1 MFEPSGNYP
10 NLLGLTPADRRPK
23 LEEYNIDLGD
33 RFGEKKVY
41 IKIPMRKKDI
51 TIPEECSIQHLSEFM
66 FAKAKYRPPT
76 FEEFCEATKN
86 YEDYNI
92 NDLEFIHLI
101 EYKDKVVGT
110 LRCKIIVPLDGFGIE
125 KIPSKDIRET
135 IQEYK
140 LQMYHRLTQE
150 YDKKN
155 KEAIKEEKKMM
166 IYIPGMKKDVSE
178 SLINELFRISRNV
191 DVQYDMLSCS
201 TKPSGVLKLD
211 IPFENVPRLRVSA
224 PMDKNHW
231 LEGIPAVKKVETYNQ
246 RVVKVT
252 FIDDTF
258 TKSVC
263 SENDH
268 FDIDVGI
275 TICLLKRF
283 MGANSD
289 NATREYNKTMNY
301 IHAVMEKNE
310 KERLARIEEEKTL
323 KAKKRK
329 IELKR
334 AAKKL
339 KAKEEQI
346 DIQKQAI
353 IRAHQE
359 MEGLEQ

>member
-10 NLLGLTPADRRPK
+10 NLLRITPADRK
-23 LEEYNIDLGD
+23 T
-33 RFGEKKVY
+33 VY
-41 IKIPMRKKDI
+41 VKTPMRKEDI
-51 TIPEECSIQHLSEFM
+51 SIPKECSIQNLADWM
-66 FAKAKYRPPT
+66 FAKAKHRPPT
-76 FEEFCEATKN
+76 FEEFCKATKN

-110 LRCKIIVPLDGFGIE
+110 LCCKIIVPLDGLGMQNF
-125 KIPSKDIRET
+125 PSKDIREA

-155 KEAIKEEKKMM
+155 KEAIIKEEKKMM
-166 IYIPGMKKDVSE
+166 VYIPGMNKDVSE
-178 SLINELFRISRNV
+178 SLINELFKISYNV
-191 DVQYDMLSCS
+191 DVQYEEWTLGNN
-201 TKPSGVLKLD
+201 PSGVLKLD
-211 IPFENVPRLRVSA
+211 IPFENVSRLRVSA

-231 LEGIPAVKKVETYNQ
+231 IEGIPAVKKVDIYNS

-283 MGANSD
+283 MGSNGD
-289 NATREYNKTMNY
+289 DATRNYNKIMNHV
-301 IHAVMEKNE
+301 HAVMEKNE
-310 KERLARIEEEKTL
+310 KERLARIEEEKTM

-359 MEGLEQ
+359 MEGMEQ

>member
-1 MFEPSGNYP
+1 MAGTMYCACRLQ
-10 NLLGLTPADRRPK
+10 NLGIGGRGMDYFVK
-23 LEEYNIDLGD
+23 D
-33 RFGEKKVY
+33 KY
-41 IKIPMRKKDI
+41 I
-51 TIPEECSIQHLSEFM
+51 
-66 FAKAKYRPPT
+66 PPT
-76 FEEFCEATKN
+76 FEEFCEASKI
-86 YEDYNI
+86 YEDFNI
-92 NDLEFIHLI
+92 NDLELI
-101 EYKDKVVGT
+101 YLVKHKDEVIGT
-110 LRCKIIVPLDGFGIE
+110 LYSKIIVPSDGLGMP
-125 KIPSKDIRET
+125 KLTSKDIREA
-135 IQEYK
+135 IQECK
-140 LQMYHRLTQE
+140 LQLYNRLTQE

-155 KEAIKEEKKMM
+155 KKATIKEVKKMM
-166 IYIPGMKKDVSE
+166 LYIPGMNKDVSE
-178 SLINELFRISRNV
+178 SLVNELFKISYNV
-191 DVQYDMLSCS
+191 DVQYEESVCGS
-201 TKPSGVLKLD
+201 KPSGVLKLD

-231 LEGIPAVKKVETYNQ
+231 IEGIPAVKKVEAYNQ

-258 TKSVC
+258 TKCVC

-275 TICLLKRF
+275 TICLMKRF
-283 MGANSD
+283 MGTNGED
-289 NATREYNKTMNY
+289 ATRNYNKLMNHV
-301 IHAVMEKNE
+301 HAVMEKNE
-310 KERLARIEEEKTL
+310 KERLAKIEEEKTL

-339 KAKEEQI
+339 KAKEEKI